1 MSDDA
6 SLTDFA
12 GSGDGADDSGDG
24 ANDPEDEPSDAE
36 DGTPDPDDTLDPDEP
51 TDAGTTEEPTFT
63 YTSTP
68 DGAECA
74 ACGATVEKRWHA
86 GEGGTADDLDLDPD
100 ALVCPDCKEW

>member
-12 GSGDGADDSGDG
+12 GGDAGEADDEAGAGDSEI
-24 ANDPEDEPSDAE
+24 DELERDEPDADATE
-36 DGTPDPDDTLDPDEP
+36 TPTY
-51 TDAGTTEEPTFT
+51 T

-68 DGAECA
+68 DGAECD
-74 ACGATVEKRWHA
+74 ACGETVETRWHA
-86 GEGGTADDLDLDPD
+86 GEGGAADAPDLDPD

>member
-12 GSGDGADDSGDG
+12 GGDDGDGAGGSPDDDDVS
-24 ANDPEDEPSDAE
+24 ESSDNAE
-36 DGTPDPDDTLDPDEP
+36 DADSVETPTY
-51 TDAGTTEEPTFT
+51 T

-74 ACGATVEKRWHA
+74 ACGELVEERWHA
-86 GEGGTADDLDLDPD
+86 GEGGTADQPDLSPD